1 MKGGEKKM
9 SKVNEFKKFLVKRFE
24 WETECGIDKDRVKE
38 AHRILKKDYK
48 SIVEI
53 LDDVELDA
61 QLRESYLI
69 MFTEG
74 QVKLEGE

>member
-1 MKGGEKKM
+1 MAKEK
-9 SKVNEFKKFLVKRFE
+9 EFKKFLVKRFE
-24 WETECGIDKDRVKE
+24 WEAKCGIDEDRVKE
-38 AHRILKKDYK
+38 AHRIAKKDYK
-48 SIVEI
+48 SIIEI

-69 MFTEG
+69 MFIEG

>member
-1 MKGGEKKM
+1 M
-9 SKVNEFKKFLVKRFE
+9 SAQVKEFKKFLIERFKH
-24 WETECGIDKDRVKE
+24 ETECGIDEDRVKE
-38 AHRILKKDYK
+38 AHRIAKKDYE

-69 MFTEG
+69 MFIEG
-74 QVKLEGE
+74 TIRLEGE